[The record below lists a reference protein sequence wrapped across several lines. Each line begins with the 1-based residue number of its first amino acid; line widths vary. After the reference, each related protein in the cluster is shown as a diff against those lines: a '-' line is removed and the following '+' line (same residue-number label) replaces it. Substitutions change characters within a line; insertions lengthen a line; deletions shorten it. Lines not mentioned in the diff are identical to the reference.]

1 MPIEFIPNA
10 GACLASKN
18 VLSGAGRIKWMV
30 REESRAAA
38 DNGWRIFSDIDTT
51 EYLHDAN
58 NLAITDFNTLCEIEP
73 ALIGIWDLP
82 VGSDLQIVDEG
93 RGIEIVHTATGRPVP
108 ADELYVPG
116 G

>member
-1 MPIEFIPNA
+1 MSIEFIPGA

-30 REESRAAA
+30 REESRAPA
-38 DNGWRIFSDIDTT
+38 DNGWRIFSDVDTT

-58 NLAITDFNTLCEIEP
+58 NLVITDFNSVCELEP
-73 ALIGIWDLP
+73 ALIGIWNLP

-93 RGIEIVHTATGRPVP
+93 DGIHIVDTATGQPVP

-116 G
+116 N